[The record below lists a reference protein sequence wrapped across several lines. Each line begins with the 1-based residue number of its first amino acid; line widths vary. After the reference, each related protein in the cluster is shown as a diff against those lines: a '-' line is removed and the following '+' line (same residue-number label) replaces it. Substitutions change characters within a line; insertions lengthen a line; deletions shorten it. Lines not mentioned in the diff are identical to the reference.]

1 METSAD
7 RREVMP
13 GRKLILLWEKGRD
26 KTGMENENEGRKKI
40 RKRLTGLIY
49 FVGTCLPFT
58 ILRVPI
64 KQACKF

>member
-1 METSAD
+1 MEISGD

-13 GRKLILLWEKGRD
+13 GRKIILLRQKVRD

-40 RKRLTGLIY
+40 RKRLADLIY
-49 FVGTCLPFT
+49 FVGTCLLFT

-64 KQACKF
+64 KQACTF